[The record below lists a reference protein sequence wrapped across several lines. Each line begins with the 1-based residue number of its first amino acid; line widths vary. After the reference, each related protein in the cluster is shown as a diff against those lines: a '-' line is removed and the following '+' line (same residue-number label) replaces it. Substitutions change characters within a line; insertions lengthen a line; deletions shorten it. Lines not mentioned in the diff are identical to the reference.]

1 MSFFSGQTMGEKKEK
16 ERGGREIDRERE
28 NVVLLT
34 KKYSMIN
41 CTRY

>member
-1 MSFFSGQTMGEKKEK
+1 MKR
-16 ERGGREIDRERE
+16 ERERETEREWEIDKERE